1 MPSVQKAACW
11 MISSGLNLNIWD
23 EPWIPNIEGFKPTPH
38 PSLPSLPNFNISDL
52 FSYPSRG
59 WNTPL
64 ILFLFDALTASKIL
78 DIHLLHNPSPDL
90 WSWIPSPTGRFSVK
104 SAYEMINPLSS
115 STISP
120 LCPSDWKLLWSL
132 KIQFRLK
139 HFLWKLA
146 WNILPIRPNIFRF
159 LYQQDPDMLC
169 CPLCQLSVESLQHI
183 FLSCPLSRIMWQ
195 NSLWPL
201 HTVSFSYMPFVD
213 WIKALLRPHFSLG
226 IPVQDVH
233 NFQISALVLMDQIW
247 FARNKLIHEA
257 ITPVPLTTLKC
268 IKNTAQ
274 HHLLA

>member
-1 MPSVQKAACW
+1 
-11 MISSGLNLNIWD
+11 
-23 EPWIPNIEGFKPTPH
+23 
-38 PSLPSLPNFNISDL
+38 
-52 FSYPSRG
+52 
-59 WNTPL
+59 
-64 ILFLFDALTASKIL
+64 
-78 DIHLLHNPSPDL
+78 
-90 WSWIPSPTGRFSVK
+90 
-104 SAYEMINPLSS
+104 
-115 STISP
+115 
-120 LCPSDWKLLWSL
+120 
-132 KIQFRLK
+132 
-139 HFLWKLA
+139 
-146 WNILPIRPNIFRF
+146 
-159 LYQQDPDMLC
+159 
-169 CPLCQLSVESLQHI
+169 
-183 FLSCPLSRIMWQ
+183 MWQ

>member
-1 MPSVQKAACW
+1 